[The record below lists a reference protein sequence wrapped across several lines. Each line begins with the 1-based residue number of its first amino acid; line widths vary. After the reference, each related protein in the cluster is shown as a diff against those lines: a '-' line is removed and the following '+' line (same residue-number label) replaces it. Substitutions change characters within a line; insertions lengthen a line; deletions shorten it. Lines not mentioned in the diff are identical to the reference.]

1 MIALKNITV
10 KELRDRLDQAVKA
23 GLGDLQIVISDDNE
37 GNGFHGL
44 FYGLTFPQKT
54 ASKEDKE
61 YWKSLVH
68 DSCTDNLDDIVF
80 LG

>member
-1 MIALKNITV
+1 MANKNITI
-10 KELRDRLDQAVKA
+10 KELRDRLDKYVKA

-44 FYGLTFPQKT
+44 FYGLTFLRKT
-54 ASKEDKE
+54 ASEEDKA
-61 YWKSLVH
+61 YYKDLIH
-68 DSCTDNLDDIVF
+68 DSCTDNLDDIAF

>member
-1 MIALKNITV
+1 MAHKNITI
-10 KELRDRLDQAVKA
+10 KELRDPLDKHVKA
-23 GLGDLQIVISDDNE
+23 GLGELQIVISDDNE

-44 FYGLTFPQKT
+44 FFGLSFPQKT
-54 ASKEDKE
+54 MSKEQKE
-61 YWKSLVH
+61 YYKSIIH

>member
-1 MIALKNITV
+1 MANKNITV
-10 KELRDRLDQAVKA
+10 KELRDRLDKYVRA
-23 GLGDLQIVISDDNE
+23 GHGDRQIVISDDNE

-44 FYGLTFPQKT
+44 FYDLSFPQKT
-54 ASKEDKE
+54 MPKEQKE
-61 YWKSLVH
+61 YYKSLIH

>member
-1 MIALKNITV
+1 MTHKNITI
-10 KELRDRLDQAVKA
+10 KELRDSLDQCVKA

-44 FYGLTFPQKT
+44 FYDLAFPQKT
-54 ASKEDKE
+54 MPKEQKE
-61 YWKSLVH
+61 YYKSLIH

>member
-1 MIALKNITV
+1 MANKNMTI
-10 KELRDRLDQAVKA
+10 KELRDHLSKFVKA

-44 FYGLTFPQKT
+44 FFGISVLQKT
-54 ASKEDKE
+54 ASQTQKE
-61 YWKSLVH
+61 YYKDLIH
-68 DSCTDNLDDIVF
+68 DSCTEDLDEIAF

>member
-1 MIALKNITV
+1 MANKNITV
-10 KELRDRLDQAVKA
+10 KELRDRLDKYVRA
-23 GLGDLQIVISDDNE
+23 GLGDRQIVISDDNE

-44 FYGLTFPQKT
+44 FYETTIINET
-54 ASKEDKE
+54 ASKEDQE
-61 YWKSLVH
+61 YYKNLIH

>member
-1 MIALKNITV
+1 MANKNITI
-10 KELRDRLDQAVKA
+10 KELRDRLSKFVKA

-44 FYGLTFPQKT
+44 FYGITFLQKT

-61 YWKSLVH
+61 YYKSLIH
-68 DSCTDNLDDIVF
+68 DSCTDNLDDIAF

>member
-1 MIALKNITV
+1 MAHKNITI

-23 GLGDLQIVISDDNE
+23 GLGELQIVISDDNE

-54 ASKEDKE
+54 VSKKDKE
-61 YWKSLVH
+61 YRKSLIH
-68 DSCTDNLDDIVF
+68 DSCTDDLDDIAF